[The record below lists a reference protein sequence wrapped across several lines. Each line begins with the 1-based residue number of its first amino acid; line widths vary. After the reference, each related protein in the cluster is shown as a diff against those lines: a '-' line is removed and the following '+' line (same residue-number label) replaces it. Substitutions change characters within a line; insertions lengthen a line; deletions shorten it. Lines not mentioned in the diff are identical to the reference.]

1 VLAALG
7 ANLGIAATK
16 FIAFAITGS
25 ASMLAEA
32 VHSVADSGNQVL
44 LLLGRNRA
52 RRARTEEHPFGYGRE
67 RYFYAFVVAVVL
79 FTVGCLFSVYEGIQK
94 ITHPEPVRDPVVAF
108 VVLGI
113 AVAAESFSLRTALQE
128 SSAQRDGHG
137 WLAFIRRAKAPE
149 LPAILLEDMAALT
162 GLFLAAV
169 GVALAVI
176 TGQEFWDGVG
186 SLAIGALLACVA
198 VILAVETKSLLIG
211 ESASTDVERAIVAA
225 LEDGTEVER
234 VIHLRT
240 LHMGPDSLLVA
251 AKIAVRPYDRAE
263 TVAAGIDAAE
273 RRVRAAV
280 PIARMI
286 YLEPDLYRAG
296 RADATDPSIR
306 AVRRPRRLPAAR
318 PRRGGMFEP
327 EYPVRTQRLLLRP
340 YAPGD
345 VDIAG
350 RRAGLP
356 GRRLD
361 RPVARGWPGWLPGKG
376 AIRGRRAARR
386 EAQQAQ
392 RPFLFEVQ
400 RLGGWRADPPDPAA
414 ELGDLGP
421 YPRFRQHPQAER
433 QRRGAD
439 VVAPLDPQRV
449 RHRRQVVVAEPAVRA
464 GRARGSPARGRRGLT
479 HRGEQAE
486 HVAVPEHPGGRTESL
501 CRLRDA
507 HDVKSN
513 IFVSRT
519 ARAACDAARSC
530 PTVELSRGAHRARG
544 ALPSS

>member
-1 VLAALG
+1 MAGPAGSPQHPAGPAPGPAGAGGEGATGGPDVPGDAAFAGDEAVPGGQGSGLRALFAALG

-16 FIAFAITGS
+16 FIAFAVTGS

-44 LLLGRNRA
+44 LLRGRNRSGQ
-52 RRARTEEHPFGYGRE
+52 ARTEEHPFGFGRE

-79 FTVGCLFSVYEGIQK
+79 FTVGSLFSIYEGIHK
-94 ITHPEPVRDPVVAF
+94 ITNPEPVRDPAVAF

-113 AVAAESFSLRTALQE
+113 AIAMESFSLRTALRE
-128 SSAQRDGHG
+128 SREQRDGHN

-149 LPAILLEDMAALT
+149 LPAILLEDTAALT

-186 SLAIGALLACVA
+186 SLAIGVLLACVA

-211 ESASTDVERAIVAA
+211 ESASAEVERAIVAA
-225 LEDGTEVER
+225 LEDGTEVQR

-286 YLEPDLYRAG
+286 YLEPDVYRAS

-306 AVRRPRRLPAAR
+306 AVRRPRR
-318 PRRGGMFEP
+318 
-327 EYPVRTQRLLLRP
+327 
-340 YAPGD
+340 
-345 VDIAG
+345 
-350 RRAGLP
+350 
-356 GRRLD
+356 
-361 RPVARGWPGWLPGKG
+361 
-376 AIRGRRAARR
+376 
-386 EAQQAQ
+386 
-392 RPFLFEVQ
+392 
-400 RLGGWRADPPDPAA
+400 
-414 ELGDLGP
+414 
-421 YPRFRQHPQAER
+421 
-433 QRRGAD
+433 
-439 VVAPLDPQRV
+439 
-449 RHRRQVVVAEPAVRA
+449 
-464 GRARGSPARGRRGLT
+464 
-479 HRGEQAE
+479 
-486 HVAVPEHPGGRTESL
+486 
-501 CRLRDA
+501 
-507 HDVKSN
+507 
-513 IFVSRT
+513 
-519 ARAACDAARSC
+519 
-530 PTVELSRGAHRARG
+530 
-544 ALPSS
+544 